1 MISLLEIA
9 INKSA
14 IDRLQL
20 FRLKIKMAALVK
32 KAPALFNAARELAT
46 PHLNTFLRYAK
57 VSSLLE
63 IILRITFD
71 LVFQY
76 CKSQY

>member
-1 MISLLEIA
+1 MISLLEIS
-9 INKSA
+9 IKSA
-14 IDRLQL
+14 IECLEL

-46 PHLNTFLRYAK
+46 PHMNTFLRYAK
-57 VSSLLE
+57 VTSLLE

-71 LVFQY
+71 LV
-76 CKSQY
+76 SILRSNW